1 MDSTTITA
9 ALMTPSQVTTTYVA
23 QCLRSNPAQ
32 FVKLD
37 ILGHTVELPV
47 FAMRRRNAL
56 AHL

>member
-1 MDSTTITA
+1 MDSTTVSA
-9 ALMTPSQVTTTYVA
+9 ALMTPSQVTSTYVA

-37 ILGHTVELPV
+37 ILGHTIELPV

-56 AHL
+56 AQL